1 MRAIRLLLV
10 SPQFRTYWQAIA
22 RSFRQRGYT
31 VGTYVYDARPSFL
44 GKLHHKLRFEL
55 PDQLGSRNVGTQAL
69 SAWIT
74 DRAARAVRE
83 TRPDI
88 VVVIKGDV
96 LGEAFWDA
104 IEVCGARTV
113 TWFYDEL
120 RRMTMRT
127 ASPEHLARRRAIATY
142 SAQDAQALAL
152 QFGTDVPVVHLPLA
166 FDDSLRFSP
175 RSSPEVSFIGA
186 RYGDRERLLSC
197 LVQAGVPSR
206 AYGRDWS
213 RHPVDLVRTWSLR
226 RPSVPASRD
235 LDRADAYAVMA
246 GSSATINVHGDQDG
260 FTMRTFE
267 ACGVGGLQLIDRDD
281 VSELYEPSR
290 ELMVFNSPE
299 ELVELARRAMRDEG
313 WSAAIRHAGRQ
324 RTLSEHTFAARVP
337 VLESIWR

>member
-1 MRAIRLLLV
+1 MRTVRLLLV

-22 RSFRQRGYT
+22 RAFRQKGYT
-31 VGTYVYDARPSFL
+31 VDTYVYDARPSVL
-44 GKLHHKLRFEL
+44 GKVHHKLRFEL
-55 PDQLGSRNVGTQAL
+55 PDRLSSRSSGARAL
-69 SAWIT
+69 STWIT
-74 DRAARAVRE
+74 DRAARAVSESRA
-83 TRPDI
+83 DI

-104 IEVCGARTV
+104 VEARGAKTV

-120 RRMTMRT
+120 RRMAPRT
-127 ASPEHLARRRAIATY
+127 TNPEHLARRRAIATY

-152 QFGTDVPVVHLPLA
+152 QLGADVPVVHLPLA
-166 FDDSLRFSP
+166 FDSSLRFSP
-175 RSSPEVSFIGA
+175 RSSAEISFIGA
-186 RYGDRERLLSC
+186 RYGERERLLSS

-213 RHPVDLVRTWSLR
+213 RHPVDLMRTWSLR

-267 ACGVGGLQLIDRDD
+267 ACGVGGLQLIDRGD
-281 VSELYEPSR
+281 VSKLYEPGY
-290 ELMVFNSPE
+290 ELLVFDSVE
-299 ELVELARRAMRDEG
+299 ELVDLSRRALIDKT
-313 WSAAIRHAGRQ
+313 WSTAIRNAGRR
-324 RTLSEHTFAARVP
+324 RTLSEHTFASRVP
-337 VLESIWR
+337 VLESIWS